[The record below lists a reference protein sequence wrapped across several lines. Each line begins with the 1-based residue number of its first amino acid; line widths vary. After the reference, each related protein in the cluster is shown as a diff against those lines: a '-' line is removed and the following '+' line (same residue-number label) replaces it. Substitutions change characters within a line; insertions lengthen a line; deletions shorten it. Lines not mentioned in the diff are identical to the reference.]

1 MMTKLRCRRI
11 SNPPAEKDGFRIL
24 ADLLQPFHEKRFSAN
39 AIDRESFFARSYAFS
54 PRKCSFA
61 NSMSCTNSRVPR
73 YLPFLSRTAM

>member
-1 MMTKLRCRRI
+1 MNELRCKRI
-11 SNPPAEKDGFRIL
+11 SHPPVKKEGFRIL
-24 ADLLQPFHEKRFSAN
+24 ADMLQPFHEKDSLPMPSTEN
-39 AIDRESFFARSYAFS
+39 LFFARSYPFA